1 MGYLE
6 IIPFPEIGLE
16 TSRLVTVGHISQK
29 KKKKKSLVMQTLC
42 AFPTHLSRGHPPAL
56 RKHFDFA
63 TQWAKDKSGGST
75 KGGR

>member
-1 MGYLE
+1 
-6 IIPFPEIGLE
+6 
-16 TSRLVTVGHISQK
+16 
-29 KKKKKSLVMQTLC
+29 MQTLR

>member
-1 MGYLE
+1 MLYLV
-6 IIPFPEIGLE
+6 
-16 TSRLVTVGHISQK
+16 RISVRFK
-29 KKKKKSLVMQTLC
+29 GELKSFTDKPKKKKKSLAMQTLR